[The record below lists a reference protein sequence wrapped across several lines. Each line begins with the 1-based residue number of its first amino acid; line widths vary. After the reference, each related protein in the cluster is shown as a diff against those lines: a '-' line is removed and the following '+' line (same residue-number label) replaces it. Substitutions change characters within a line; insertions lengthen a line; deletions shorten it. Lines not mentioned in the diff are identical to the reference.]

1 MDKVLNKYGDQLK
14 NNRDLILSVVKNY
27 DKALAY
33 ANDELLNDLSFIK
46 EAVMLNGASIAYAS
60 ETIQNNKNIILEA
73 VKRKGNTLKYAS
85 TSLKDNE
92 DVVLAA
98 VKRKGSALKYASLN
112 LQNNRS
118 IVLEAVKNN
127 CAVEYIP
134 SKFLYED
141 EEIILLILKRSNATS
156 WSLAMAN
163 ESLRRNKVLVLKAVS
178 KKGLDLEF
186 ACHNLQNDLEVL
198 QAAVS
203 QNFAAFN
210 YTSLNL
216 SEIKKIVFAAV
227 KKWSWNF
234 FNKTN
239 NYYKINESKYNV
251 LLATY
256 NSVNNLREV
265 DCIYKNDKELILL
278 AIELNAKS
286 YDYASDLLKKDR
298 DVVITA
304 IKQDKSHQIVD
315 KYISLFCSN
324 FKNDH
329 EILELLWDKTGVEV
343 NDLKDYENYF
353 NTTLLEISLY
363 KLEANTLSSLSKCK
377 TLFYPGAGY
386 DFSTIQFFIENSNI
400 NNFYYAD
407 YMNLEIHN
415 ETIFNNL
422 TNWFGKWDYKII
434 EQIEIPPSFF
444 KEKNWDKFWYPSSAA
459 RYNSE
464 LELSFITKYI
474 IEKEGKTWN
483 LYYFGTEGIA
493 TYEVLLRNK
502 ISLDVVVTQDHGQ
515 GGCWTSFCN
524 DSLLETTA
532 SKYKM
537 LPKIIL
543 SGGVAWKGYQ
553 EASDWFGK
561 FGLHERKRKIWKR
574 SKI

>member
-85 TSLKDNE
+85 TLLKDNE

-127 CAVEYIP
+127 CAVDYIP

-141 EEIILLILKRSNATS
+141 EEIILIILKRSNATS
-156 WSLAMAN
+156 YSLAMAN
-163 ESLRRNKVLVLKAVS
+163 ESLRRNKALVLKAVS

-227 KKWSWNF
+227 KKWNYFLNKS
-234 FNKTN
+234 FNYSKL
-239 NYYKINESKYNV
+239 NESKYNV

-256 NSVNNLREV
+256 FSVHYLREA
-265 DCIYKNDKELILL
+265 DYIYKNDKELILL
-278 AIELNAKS
+278 AIELNALS
-286 YDYASDLLKKDR
+286 YDHASDLLKKDR
-298 DVVITA
+298 DVVIAA
-304 IKQDKSHQIVD
+304 IKQDKYHQIVD
-315 KYISLFCSN
+315 KYIRLFCFD

-329 EILELLWDKTGVEV
+329 GILELLWDKTGVEV
-343 NDLKDYENYF
+343 NDLKDYENYL
-353 NTTLLEISLY
+353 NKTLLERWLY

-386 DFSTIQFFIENSNI
+386 DFSTIEFFIENSNI

-407 YMNLEIHN
+407 YFNLEINN
-415 ETIFNNL
+415 ETIFKNL
-422 TNWFGKWDYKII
+422 TNWFGKWGYQII
-434 EQIEIPPSFF
+434 EQIEISPSFF
-444 KEKNWDKFWYPSSAA
+444 NEKNWDKFWYPSSAV
-459 RYNSE
+459 RFGSD

-502 ISLDVVVTQDHGQ
+502 ISLDVVVTQDHGL

-543 SGGVAWKGYQ
+543 SGGDAWKGYQ

-561 FGLHERKRKIWKR
+561 FGMHEGKRKIWKR